1 MACVPH
7 LYLGHIDRT
16 SGVAPKL
23 SPGSKRHRNR
33 QRGHNH
39 HGWYSWHGHGALI
52 GLGAYG
58 TYALQQNGGRA
69 GRTRTVPRTRVKAGR
84 TPISL
89 PLLTDETGA
98 ILMLPSITT
107 VTFYEGEV
115 DVEILRGMTFELI
128 RANPWLAGQLRRD
141 NATGIVHLWI
151 PSALTDLTKHFI
163 QTRRD
168 DLKMHM
174 PLMDMRRLLQDLTVK
189 PGIQCVDSK
198 DEGLFS
204 VALVS
209 CGMARQVSALVVSM
223 SHVLGDGFT
232 YYRLYGALDQRR
244 TQVGGMMYEPN
255 EGPARC
261 RLNPFRCA
269 DFPPRVMEALGPP
282 AKWPSSR
289 KARMGSMLDAL
300 LRPRHRWQAWYVD
313 EQWLSEEKERFSDS
327 NGFVSSNDVLTSWF
341 FNHGHFDYGIMSVN
355 FRNRDLCGLDRTQAG
370 NYKAGVA
377 FWPEDFA
384 SPKGIRSSL
393 QRPPYFRAKR
403 QDVPGVMRS
412 VLRSRVA
419 VATNWASVYQE
430 LTLQHCQQLL
440 HLPVLGDVQVHGAM
454 IIFRPQKKTL
464 GLVLGERRLWPRSS
478 GAAMAQQIC

>member
-1 MACVPH
+1 MTSMAS
-7 LYLGHIDRT
+7 LQLSGHIYT
-16 SGVAPKL
+16 SVAPSWKL
-23 SPGSKRHRNR
+23 TRCSRRN
-33 QRGHNH
+33 GHH
-39 HGWYSWHGHGALI
+39 HGWYSWHGRTLI
-52 GLGAYG
+52 CLVAYG
-58 TYALQQNGGRA
+58 TYTFRQRGGRA
-69 GRTRTVPRTRVKAGR
+69 GRGSGRVR
-84 TPISL
+84 EDVRL
-89 PLLTDETGA
+89 PLLPDEAGA

-107 VTFYEGEV
+107 VTFYEGKV

-128 RANPWLAGQLRRD
+128 RANPWLAGQLCKD
-141 NATGIVHLWI
+141 ATGIVNLWV
-151 PSALTDLTKHFI
+151 PSDLTDLTKHFI

-168 DLKMHM
+168 DLEMHM

-189 PGIQCVDSK
+189 PGIQCVNSS
-198 DEGLFS
+198 DERLFS

-209 CGMARQVSALVVSM
+209 CGARLALVVSM

-232 YYRLYGALDQRR
+232 YYRLYGALDQRP
-244 TQVGGMMYEPN
+244 TQVAGIMYEPN

-269 DFPPRVMEALGPP
+269 AFPQSVTEALGPQSL
-282 AKWPSSR
+282 WPSSR
-289 KARMGSMLDAL
+289 RARWGSMLDAL
-300 LRPRHRWQAWYVD
+300 LRPRHLWQAWYVD
-313 EQWLSEEKERFSDS
+313 ETWLRKEKEHVSRDF

-341 FNHGHFDYGIMSVN
+341 FKNGHFDYGIMSVN
-355 FRNRDLCGLDRTQAG
+355 FRNRLCGLDRTQAG

-393 QRPPYFRAKR
+393 KKPPYFRAKR

-464 GLVLGERRLWPRSS
+464 GLVLGERRKWPRSP